1 MMKGAQDL
9 GDDSYFSKSLFQAA
23 ETFQVL
29 CDSKDDLDLSVRQR
43 FLDPINAV
51 VTKDIKEI
59 SHHRK
64 KVCNIIVVRARRQ
77 LSSLK
82 QAKYYYY

>member
-23 ETFQVL
+23 ETFQIL
-29 CDSKDDLDLSVRQR
+29 SDAKDDMDLCVRQR
-43 FLDPINAV
+43 FIDPINAV
-51 VTKDIKEI
+51 VSKDIKEI

-64 KVCNIIVVRARRQ
+64 KVIDNSI
-77 LSSLK
+77 S
-82 QAKYYYY
+82 